1 MNRLILLIS
10 SVILISCNSSLQQI
24 PEKPNIVFIMADDM
38 GYGDVG
44 IYNPNS
50 KIPTPN
56 MDQIAREGM
65 YFTDAHSPSS
75 VCSPTRYGVL
85 TGRYAWRTWLKEG
98 GLGPFDKLMVDTA
111 RYTVADLLKDQGY
124 ATAIIGKWHM
134 GLTYQDSIDFYSPPL
149 KPGPLELGFDYFFG
163 INHSLNMSPLVF
175 IENHHTVGTP
185 NVPAPPEVFTNHGN
199 MMMVKGWRHEEVG
212 PTFTRKAVEFINKQV
227 NENPD
232 QPFYLHLMTSAPH
245 RPLYPPDF
253 IRGRSQAGKRGDMV
267 AEVDWTVGEV
277 VKTLKEKGIYEN
289 TLIVVTSDNGA
300 IGGEQSMDEDSV
312 AGDPIQYDHQGNY
325 VWRGRKTQ
333 IWEGGHRVP
342 FIARW
347 PGKIAAGTSS
357 NEHLCLTDWMATVA
371 GIFEVELPVDAAE
384 DSYNMLPVLLGQ
396 PYQAPLR
403 EALVSHSAFGVY
415 AIRQGKWKLIEG
427 QGSGGWGDSKTFD
440 YPPGQLYDMEVDSLE
455 TNNLYEQH
463 PEVVESLENLLEK
476 YRNSGRSN
484 EYK

>member
-1 MNRLILLIS
+1 MIRVMIFLILLMA
-10 SVILISCNSSLQQI
+10 CNSQI
-24 PEKPNIVFIMADDM
+24 KQNSTDKPNIVFIMADDM

-56 MDQIAREGM
+56 MDELAREGM

-124 ATAIIGKWHM
+124 ATAVIGKWHM
-134 GLTYQDSIDFYSPPL
+134 GLTYQDSIDFYGPPL

-175 IENHHTVGTP
+175 IENHQTVG
-185 NVPAPPEVFTNHGN
+185 VPDVKAPPEVFTNHGN
-199 MMMVKGWRHEEVG
+199 GLMVEGWRHEEVG
-212 PTFTRKAVEFINKQV
+212 PTITRKAMEFIRQNADKQ
-227 NENPD
+227 
-232 QPFYLHLMTSAPH
+232 QPFYLHLVTSAPH

-277 VKTLKEKGIYEN
+277 IKTLKQHGIYDN
-289 TLIVVTSDNGA
+289 TLIVVTSDNGSL
-300 IGGEQSMDEDSV
+300 GGEKSMDEDSV
-312 AGDPIQYDHQGNY
+312 AGEPIQYDHQGNY
-325 VWRGRKTQ
+325 VWRGLKTQ

-342 FIARW
+342 LIAHW
-347 PGKIAAGTSS
+347 AGKITPGSQS
-357 NEHLCLTDWMATVA
+357 NEMVCLTDWMATVA
-371 GIFEVELPVDAAE
+371 DYFEVSLPENAAE
-384 DSYNMLPVLLGQ
+384 DSYSFLPVLLQ
-396 PYQAPLR
+396 EEFESPIR

-415 AIRQGKWKLIEG
+415 SIRQGQWKLIEG
-427 QGSGGWGDSKTFD
+427 QCSGGWGDSKTFD
-440 YPPGQLYDMEVDSLE
+440 YPPGQLYDMAADSLE
-455 TNNLYEQH
+455 TINVYDQH
-463 PEVVESLENLLEK
+463 PQVVEELEKLLEK
-476 YRNSGRSN
+476 YKNSGRSN
-484 EYK
+484 YK